1 MNQLVIMK
9 NRQAVTSSTSIA
21 DNFDKRH
28 DHILRD
34 IRDLAKDVP
43 DFGEMFFE
51 TTEPDSYGRHRRIY
65 LMNRDGFTLLAM
77 GFTGK
82 KAMEFKLKYIKA
94 FNEMENQLQPKS
106 IEDLIIMQA
115 ESMKEVKERIGAV
128 EKKQDDITQ
137 ILSLNPVEWRKK
149 VNNIINKIA
158 INRGGYGAYQDVRN
172 ESYELLESRARC
184 QLSIRLTNRKRKMA
198 LEGASKSKIDKTN
211 KMDVI
216 ADDERLTEIYLAIV
230 KEMAIKN
237 GVESEAV

>member
-28 DHILRD
+28 DHILRG

-43 DFGEMFFE
+43 NFGEMFFE

-158 INRGGYGAYQDVRN
+158 VNRGGYGAYQDVRN

-237 GVESEAV
+237 GIESEVV